1 MNSLQSTFRAFRS
14 GKLATLAIL
23 GFSSGLPLFLTS
35 RTLQLWMQDAKVD
48 LSVITLFGLVSLPYS
63 LKFIWAPLLDRFA
76 PPLLGPRRGWLLLSQ
91 IGLVLAIGILGLQ
104 QPSQSTPVLMG
115 LAIITFVIAFLSAT
129 QDIVGDAYRTDVL
142 APVEREAGASLW
154 VLGYRLALFVTSF
167 LALVLADKIPWNGVY
182 LLMAALMG
190 VGIIATLRAPEP
202 DRSSL
207 DRASTPPTWKDLGF
221 AVLIAGVVASLLGGV
236 ISEKIPLPI
245 FYIALGALLVGWIVT
260 ALILPMPPIADVES
274 HAPRSLKEAVILPF
288 QEFFQRKGTMS
299 ASLTLIFILL
309 YKLGDSLVG
318 VIANLFLREIG
329 FSKTEI
335 GALQGG
341 MGLIATTVGVLVG
354 GLVMT
359 VIGTNRSLWIFG
371 LLQLL
376 SNLGYYALAQIGKDY
391 TGLVLA
397 LNIENF
403 SAGLVTVATV
413 AFLMGL
419 CNQNFTT
426 TQFALFSS
434 LMAISRDLLSAPA
447 GGWAKSMGWPVFF
460 LVTIVAAVPGL
471 LLLPAVAPWN
481 QPRPD
486 PEHPVG

>member
-1 MNSLQSTFRAFRS
+1 MNSLQSTLRAFQS

-48 LSVITLFGLVSLPYS
+48 LSVITLFGLVGLPYS

-91 IGLVLAIGILGLQ
+91 IGLVLAIAVLGLQ
-104 QPSQSTPVLMG
+104 NPSQSTPVLMG
-115 LAIITFVIAFLSAT
+115 LAITTFVIAFLSAT

-142 APVEREAGASLW
+142 APIEREAGASLW
-154 VLGYRLALFVTSF
+154 VLGYRVALFVTSF
-167 LALVLADKIPWNGVY
+167 LALVLADIIPWNGVY
-182 LLMAALMG
+182 FLMAGLMG
-190 VGIIATLRAPEP
+190 VGIVATLRAPEP
-202 DRSSL
+202 DRASL
-207 DRASTPPTWKDLGF
+207 DRTSTPPTWKDLGF
-221 AVLIAGVVASLLGGV
+221 AVLIAGVVASLLGAV
-236 ISEKIPLPI
+236 ISEKIPLPT
-245 FYIALGALLVGWIVT
+245 FYVALGTLLVGWIVT
-260 ALILPMPPIADVES
+260 ALILPMPPIADIES
-274 HAPRSLKEAVILPF
+274 HTPRTLKEAVILPF
-288 QEFFQRKGTMS
+288 QEFFQRRGTMS

-359 VIGTNRSLWIFG
+359 LIGTNRALWTFG

-391 TGLVLA
+391 TWLVVA

-447 GGWAKSMGWPVFF
+447 GGWAKSLGWPTFF
-460 LVTIVAAVPGL
+460 LVTIVAAIPGL

-486 PEHPVG
+486 SEHPVG